1 MPQLPLAGTDT
12 PRRVPAAVP
21 LDRFSRPL
29 RGTFPLGVVALCVV
43 LGRLLGSPL
52 AFLYLLPA
60 TAALPALGR
69 AGAPQVL
76 AAGAAALAGVP
87 ALGWGQ
93 PPHLVLAAS
102 AGVLAATALTGR
114 AVSRQRHQATRLD
127 DLGRL
132 ARVTQAAVLP
142 RPPESVGGVRLD
154 ARYLA
159 ATPGATVGG
168 DICGAERT
176 RFGVRLLIGD
186 VSGKGLDV
194 VSAAAE
200 TLHIWRELA
209 HHEASLAGIALRLDT
224 AVTRVHR
231 SDGFVTALLLNVGD
245 DGRMEVLSCGHP
257 PPLLVRRGRA
267 TWLAGLEPAPP
278 LGLLRLAGDR
288 CPTAVL
294 RPRAGDWLVLCT
306 DGVAE
311 CRNRQGE
318 FFPLA
323 ERVTALSVLEPEAVL
338 DTLEDDLARHRGASV
353 RDDAMLLLI
362 RPPVRE
368 EPDVRGAT
376 SRTE

>member
-1 MPQLPLAGTDT
+1 MPQLPLAGTGAA
-12 PRRVPAAVP
+12 RRVPAAAP
-21 LDRFSRPL
+21 LDHLPRPL
-29 RGTFPLGVVALCVV
+29 RGTFPLAVVALCVA
-43 LGRLLGSPL
+43 LGHLLGLPL

-60 TAALPALGR
+60 AAALPALGR
-69 AGAPQVL
+69 PSASRVR

-87 ALGWGQ
+87 VLGWGGPAQ
-93 PPHLVLAAS
+93 LVLAAA
-102 AGVLAATALTGR
+102 AGVLAATALTAR
-114 AVSRQRHQATRLD
+114 AAARHRRQAARID
-127 DLGRL
+127 DLGQL

-142 RPPESVGGVRLD
+142 RLPESVDGVRLD
-154 ARYLA
+154 ARFVA

-194 VSAAAE
+194 VSVAAE

-224 AVTRVHR
+224 AVTRIHR
-231 SDGFVTALLLNVGD
+231 DDGFVTALLLNVGG

-267 TWLAGLEPAPP
+267 TWLAGLDPAPP
-278 LGLLRLAGDR
+278 LGLLRLVDDR
-288 CPTAVL
+288 CPTAVV
-294 RPRAGDWLVLCT
+294 RPQAGDWLVLCT

-311 CRNRQGE
+311 CRNQDGE

-323 ERVTALSVLEPEAVL
+323 ERVTALSVLEPARVL

-362 RPPVRE
+362 RPPA
-368 EPDVRGAT
+368 PGGPPG
-376 SRTE
+376 